1 MATNTVIYSMTTKL
15 VGGAIKNALLEPIES
30 RSIPYEIS
38 ALTAYYS
45 PNDSNG
51 IIVVNVEFK
60 PKDPTVTFD
69 LDKIL
74 ITLVNPKGGTLVWYW
89 MGSVTVLNSTR
100 QSILQNISS
109 VIINQLRRISNYNC
123 IKDLMKKD
131 REFRILIGGEE
142 VECSSKG

>member
-1 MATNTVIYSMTTKL
+1 MTTNTVTYLTATELIGT
-15 VGGAIKNALLEPIES
+15 AIKNAISELIES

-38 ALTAYYS
+38 ALTANYS

-51 IIVVNVEFK
+51 IIVVNIEFK

-89 MGSVTVLNSTR
+89 DGLGYRGKLNEAIDIAKHFFR
-100 QSILQNISS
+100 DNKPIAKNIKLQLYQRS
-109 VIINQLRRISNYNC
+109 
-123 IKDLMKKD
+123 D
-131 REFRILIGGEE
+131 EE
-142 VECSSKG
+142 GDEE

>member
-1 MATNTVIYSMTTKL
+1 MTTNTVIYSMTTKL
-15 VGGAIKNALLEPIES
+15 VGGAIKNAILELIEC

-51 IIVVNVEFK
+51 IIVVNTEFK

-89 MGSVTVLNSTR
+89 DGLGYRVKLNEAIDIAKHFFR
-100 QSILQNISS
+100 DNKPIAKNIKLQLYQRS
-109 VIINQLRRISNYNC
+109 
-123 IKDLMKKD
+123 D
-131 REFRILIGGEE
+131 EE
-142 VECSSKG
+142 EGDEE

>member
-1 MATNTVIYSMTTKL
+1 MTTNTVIYSMTTKL
-15 VGGAIKNALLEPIES
+15 VGGAIKNALLELIES

-51 IIVVNVEFK
+51 IIVVNAEFK

-89 MGSVTVLNSTR
+89 DGLGYRVKLNEAIDIAKHFFR
-100 QSILQNISS
+100 DNKPIAKNIKLQLYQRS
-109 VIINQLRRISNYNC
+109 
-123 IKDLMKKD
+123 D
-131 REFRILIGGEE
+131 EE
-142 VECSSKG
+142 EGDEE

>member
-1 MATNTVIYSMTTKL
+1 MTTNTVTYLTATELIGT
-15 VGGAIKNALLEPIES
+15 AIKNAISELIES

-38 ALTAYYS
+38 ALTANYS

-51 IIVVNVEFK
+51 IIVVNIEFK

-89 MGSVTVLNSTR
+89 DGLGYRVKLNEAIDIAKHFFR
-100 QSILQNISS
+100 DNKPIAKNIKLQLYQRS
-109 VIINQLRRISNYNC
+109 
-123 IKDLMKKD
+123 D
-131 REFRILIGGEE
+131 EE
-142 VECSSKG
+142 GDEE